1 MEEIKQQLKQ
11 FIIKKVREN
20 TTEEKPFFFLK
31 WSGLYELCKH
41 YNVDLIKLVD
51 EMAEEGL
58 IRKALIKGKLAIALP
73 DKSIFSKKSKAI
85 LKEFKEFKE
94 HLNK

>member
-1 MEEIKQQLKQ
+1 MKEIKQQLKQ

-31 WSGLYELCKH
+31 WSGLYELCKN
-41 YNVDLIKLVD
+41 YNVDLIKLID
-51 EMAEEGL
+51 EMTKEGL
-58 IRKALIKGKLAIALP
+58 IRKALIKGRLAIALP
-73 DKSIFSKKSKAI
+73 DKSILSKKNKAI